1 MKNLERIAKLCS
13 TFNNQILQEAGQ
25 WRHSVEVW
33 QKHCTVFTISLPT
46 IWDYP
51 ILNDQT
57 FASVLAWFHTACV
70 VTWGDNLR
78 LSYSKWSHVCICAC
92 LISYCMCQWCGWPG
106 VVFFFWITVLM
117 IRASI
122 AMLLPILSRCIP
134 TQGFPESG
142 QMQWCC
148 KAAGSCWNSL
158 ENSSGA
164 VSGRWW
170 QCQINPMHFWA
181 ESQFSTGGQCKPTPT
196 TQVCM
201 CLGLE
206 TYQDA
211 KRQNQRDW
219 GTVA

>member
-106 VVFFFWITVLM
+106 VVFFLNYCVDDSRKHCNAFANPQQMHSYSRLSWVWANAMVLQSCWELLEFIREFLWGCEWSLVAMPDQPHALLSWIT
-117 IRASI
+117 IQHRG
-122 AMLLPILSRCIP
+122 PC
-134 TQGFPESG
+134 
-142 QMQWCC
+142 
-148 KAAGSCWNSL
+148 
-158 ENSSGA
+158 
-164 VSGRWW
+164 
-170 QCQINPMHFWA
+170 
-181 ESQFSTGGQCKPTPT
+181 
-196 TQVCM
+196 
-201 CLGLE
+201 LE